1 MVGLEGHINL
11 CELIVG
17 YRLRAILSHNNL
29 GVGTTIDANKILP
42 VIGKGDAEY
51 HVPLADNL
59 ECFGREQ
66 LESGCYYS
74 IIVLSLA
81 RRDERRVIAHADGS
95 PDDRRRDVDLARASP
110 LQGLDVGSVSILDRL
125 ENFD

>member
-51 HVPLADNL
+51 HVTGAV
-59 ECFGREQ
+59 ETGIVGREQ
-66 LESGCYYS
+66 LESCSYNS
-74 IIVLSLA
+74 IIVLKLT
-81 RRDERRVIAHADGS
+81 R
-95 PDDRRRDVDLARASP
+95 
-110 LQGLDVGSVSILDRL
+110 
-125 ENFD
+125 

>member
-17 YRLRAILSHNNL
+17 YRLWAILSHNNL
-29 GVGTTIDANKILP
+29 GVGTTIDANKISP
-42 VIGKGDAEY
+42 VIGKGDAEH
-51 HVPLADNL
+51 HVPVAVYL
-59 ECFGREQ
+59 EIVGREQ
-66 LESGCYYS
+66 LESSGYYS

-81 RRDERRVIAHADGS
+81 RRDERRMIADADGS

-125 ENFD
+125 DNFD